1 MKKFLIFIV
10 AAIVMANFT
19 SCEKD
24 KGGDLPNTLEIGDKT
39 YTIGA
44 ACCFSYEIQGINKYN
59 LFFTNTLVWNNNRD
73 WSSSANTFAN
83 GFEVNLHYL
92 YANGSSLDELPDG
105 KYTFGKEYEG
115 FRHSGDSD
123 YMFYDKWGTPGRWI
137 DMGQN
142 YVQKSKLVIDVKH
155 INGNI
160 YEIEFTGAVDYDG
173 NTVNGRY
180 KGAVDFFRPR

>member
-1 MKKFLIFIV
+1 M
-10 AAIVMANFT
+10 
-19 SCEKD
+19 
-24 KGGDLPNTLEIGDKT
+24 
-39 YTIGA
+39 
-44 ACCFSYEIQGINKYN
+44 
-59 LFFTNTLVWNNNRD
+59 
-73 WSSSANTFAN
+73 
-83 GFEVNLHYL
+83 
-92 YANGSSLDELPDG
+92 YANGSSLDVLPDG

-142 YVQKSKLVIDVKH
+142 YVQKSKLVIEVKH

-173 NTVNGRY
+173 NTVSGYY
-180 KGAVDFFRPR
+180 KGIVDFFRPR